1 MECLLMIIKILMF
14 YTFWLTLYHYCI
26 KFITNNTIHEGNS
39 FNLIIPDKAL
49 VHSPVLFLDGIDPE
63 HGVAVAEV
71 FAVLHPADAFDGVAF
86 VVAFE
91 VGWTTVINDLLL
103 RFNLNG

>member
-1 MECLLMIIKILMF
+1 MIFKILMSYIF
-14 YTFWLTLYHYCI
+14 CLTLYHYCI
-26 KFITNNTIHEGNS
+26 KLITNNTIYKCYS

-49 VHSPVLFLDGIDPE
+49 VHSPVLFLDGVDPE
-63 HGVAVAEV
+63 HGIAVAEV
-71 FAVLHPADAFDGVAF
+71 FAVLHPADAFDGVAL